1 MLLRSIYFLP
11 VFGAN
16 RTQDWM
22 KKMLER
28 KEKLLLN
35 IRLF

>member
-22 KKMLER
+22 KMLER